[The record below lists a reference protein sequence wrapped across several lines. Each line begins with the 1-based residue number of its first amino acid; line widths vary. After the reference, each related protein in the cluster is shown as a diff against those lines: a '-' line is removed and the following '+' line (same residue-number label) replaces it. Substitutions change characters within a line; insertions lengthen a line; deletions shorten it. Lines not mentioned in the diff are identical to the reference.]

1 MGVVLIT
8 LIVAF
13 TSWIAYHATKDNGAG
28 AGLHAAFGA
37 FLEFVGMFVLFFAA
51 NLGLGFLIVLLVRAF
66 SQRFL
71 SIYFLGNVLLLILSA
86 VQAFVFQYRRKRS

>member
-1 MGVVLIT
+1 VGVVLIS
-8 LIVAF
+8 LIVVF
-13 TSWIAYHATKDNGAG
+13 TSWIAYHATEGHAG
-28 AGLHAAFGA
+28 SASLRAAFGA
-37 FLEFVGMFVLFFAA
+37 FLEFVGMYVLFFAA

-86 VQAFVFQYRRKRS
+86 VQAFVFHYRRKRG